1 MTHQSTTPPKVDE
14 WATGSS
20 TYQLFILGMS
30 FYAVIGW
37 IAIFLLPVS
46 NDAKNILL
54 AADKLVSLL
63 FLYDFFRRLFSI
75 HNKRDYLKWGW
86 LDLLS
91 SIPWFP
97 FLRIIRIS
105 YIIRV
110 RRYLQATSGK
120 KIRDTFRQKR
130 AETALLGTMF
140 ALFLL
145 LLIGSI
151 LILDFEAGNP
161 GAEIINGQD
170 AVYWSIVTL
179 TTVGYG
185 DLVPVTG
192 SGRLVAILI
201 MTSGVAL
208 VGVLSGYLVNYFTPV
223 REDPIERL
231 AQIEKELSEIKQLLE
246 EYRPQQADP
255 PTEQPDAD

>member
-1 MTHQSTTPPKVDE
+1 MTNESPAPPKVDE

-20 TYQLFILGMS
+20 TYQLFILVMS

-37 IAIFLLPVS
+37 VAIFLLPLS
-46 NDAKNILL
+46 NDTKNILL
-54 AADKLVSLL
+54 AADKVVGLL
-63 FLYDFFRRLFSI
+63 FLYDFFRRLLSI
-75 HNKRDYLKWGW
+75 HKKRVYLRWGW

-97 FLRIIRIS
+97 FLRIIRLF
-105 YIIRV
+105 YIARV
-110 RRYLQATSGK
+110 HRYLQATSGK
-120 KIRDTFRQKR
+120 RILDTFRQKR
-130 AETALLGTMF
+130 AETALLGTIF

-151 LILDFEAGNP
+151 LILDFEDGAS
-161 GAEIINGQD
+161 GAEIVSGQD

-192 SGRLVAILI
+192 SGRLLAVLI
-201 MTSGVAL
+201 MTSGLAL
-208 VGVLSGYLVNYFTPV
+208 IGVLSGYLVGYFTPEV
-223 REDPIERL
+223 EDPTERL
-231 AQIEKELSEIKQLLE
+231 AHIEKELSEIKQLLE
-246 EYRPQQADP
+246 ENRPQQADP
-255 PTEQPDAD
+255 PIEQPDAD

>member
-1 MTHQSTTPPKVDE
+1 MNQSTTTPKVDE

-30 FYAVIGW
+30 IYAVIGW
-37 IAIFLLPVS
+37 IGIVLLPLS
-46 NDAKNILL
+46 IDAKNILL
-54 AADKLVSLL
+54 AADKVVSLV
-63 FLYDFFRRLFSI
+63 FLYDFFRRLFS
-75 HNKRDYLKWGW
+75 HPNKMDYLKWGW
-86 LDLLS
+86 LDLIS

-97 FLRIIRIS
+97 FLRIIRLF

-120 KIRDTFRQKR
+120 RILDTFWQKR
-130 AETALLGTMF
+130 AETALLGTIF

-145 LLIGSI
+145 LLFGSV
-151 LILDFEAGNP
+151 LILDFEAGAS
-161 GAEIINGQD
+161 GAEIVNGQD

-192 SGRLVAILI
+192 SGRLLAILI
-201 MTSGVAL
+201 MTAGVGL
-208 VGVLSGYLVNYFTPV
+208 VGVLGGYLVNYFTPV
-223 REDPIERL
+223 VEDPKERL
-231 AQIEKELSEIKQLLE
+231 IQIEKELSEIKQLLND
-246 EYRPQQADP
+246 YRPQRAEP
-255 PTEQPDAD
+255 PVEEPEKK